1 MQESEEILQKNEFM
15 IPVDKTIEEFMKH
28 LWAHPR
34 TILSASY
41 GDGKSYFLKKFE
53 EHNDMKGYFVFLKL
67 YPVNYQVV
75 ENRDIFE
82 LIKYDL
88 IFQLFI
94 SGMINPKEPISDK
107 VLLPW
112 FIMTQGESIASWVSK
127 ICGLIGVDYPEF
139 NAAVLTMNALPT
151 IVKWK
156 KKWEKFKETNKEPDS
171 EISSFIQ
178 KIDKHYLY
186 EADAVSVFIR
196 EAIAEYK
203 SKEENKRVV
212 LVIEDMDR
220 LDPAHLFRILN
231 VLSAQVDYAYRY
243 GVSPDRRTVAG
254 NKFGVDNVLLVMDYE
269 NTKSIYQ
276 HFYGADTNFE
286 GYINKFISHNVFYYS
301 LTQEKYKYF
310 SEYLNKEVKIRMEL
324 VHALLPD
331 NVFDKK
337 TIREIVAAMKDTE
350 KQLFFLPSYV
360 DINHNVQLPKEILQL
375 MVVLRRLGKN
385 DDEIAKQVESA
396 IINHPFQMMFYLGG
410 FWLQFRGKTIS
421 DSFFIKSGESGN
433 MYHINIFEVLEN
445 GFARIEI
452 KEIVLREH
460 IKLANMREFAGY
472 LMQYMAK

>member
-1 MQESEEILQKNEFM
+1 MQESEEILQENEFM
-15 IPVDKTIEEFMKH
+15 IPVDHTIEEFMKH

-94 SGMINPKEPISDK
+94 SGMINPKEPVSDK

-156 KKWEKFKETNKEPDS
+156 KKWERFKKTNKEQDS

-186 EADAVSVFIR
+186 
-196 EAIAEYK
+196 
-203 SKEENKRVV
+203 
-212 LVIEDMDR
+212 
-220 LDPAHLFRILN
+220 
-231 VLSAQVDYAYRY
+231 
-243 GVSPDRRTVAG
+243 
-254 NKFGVDNVLLVMDYE
+254 
-269 NTKSIYQ
+269 
-276 HFYGADTNFE
+276 
-286 GYINKFISHNVFYYS
+286 
-301 LTQEKYKYF
+301 
-310 SEYLNKEVKIRMEL
+310 
-324 VHALLPD
+324 
-331 NVFDKK
+331 
-337 TIREIVAAMKDTE
+337 
-350 KQLFFLPSYV
+350 
-360 DINHNVQLPKEILQL
+360 
-375 MVVLRRLGKN
+375 
-385 DDEIAKQVESA
+385 
-396 IINHPFQMMFYLGG
+396 
-410 FWLQFRGKTIS
+410 
-421 DSFFIKSGESGN
+421 
-433 MYHINIFEVLEN
+433 
-445 GFARIEI
+445 
-452 KEIVLREH
+452 
-460 IKLANMREFAGY
+460 
-472 LMQYMAK
+472 

>member
-186 EADAVSVFIR
+186 EADAVTVFIR

-301 LTQEKYKYF
+301 LTQEKCKYF

-375 MVVLRRLGKN
+375 MVVLRRLGKS
-385 DDEIAKQVESA
+385 DDEIATQIEYA
-396 IINHPFQMMFYLGG
+396 IINYPLWMMYNLGG
-410 FWLQFRGKTIS
+410 YWLLYMNRTIS
-421 DSFFIKSGESGN
+421 DSFCIKSKENGN
-433 MYHINIFEVLEN
+433 MYLINIHDIMDNGCTRIDINEYVLQ
-445 GFARIEI
+445 GSSR
-452 KEIVLREH
+452 
-460 IKLANMREFAGY
+460 LADMREFAKY
-472 LMQYMAK
+472 LLRYIAV